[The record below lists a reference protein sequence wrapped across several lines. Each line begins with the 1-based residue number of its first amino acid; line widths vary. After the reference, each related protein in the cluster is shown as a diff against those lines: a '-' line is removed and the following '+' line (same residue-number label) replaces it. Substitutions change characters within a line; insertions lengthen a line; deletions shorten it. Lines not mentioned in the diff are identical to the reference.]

1 MQPGALW
8 GPSFVRAS
16 SERLSPFFI
25 RPRSAVSS
33 EACRQAAGLPEES
46 RRGRLVPQL
55 KTHAVSERSS
65 SAAWDSA
72 ALSHQRL
79 ICQRSPALLEASCV
93 IGREKHKG
101 DEFTSGKSCPHR
113 RSRTY
118 SGKVKQTGSM
128 FRRVNSLET

>member
-93 IGREKHKG
+93 IGREKR
-101 DEFTSGKSCPHR
+101 GKSCPHR

-128 FRRVNSLET
+128 FRRVNRLET